1 MILTTRQSDM
11 LKIIVEEYIK
21 SAKPVSSKLIC
32 DGLKC
37 SSATVRNEMAL
48 LEEFNLL
55 EKTHSSSGRIP
66 SEAGY
71 RYYVDN
77 LLEPKKISGEDM
89 LKLQTVFKNTNLQLN
104 DCLSKSLELVS
115 EMTNYT
121 SIRLGSA
128 SLENKLKEISV
139 IPLGNNQLVAVVITD
154 KGFVEHKTLTL
165 DNFDLEE
172 IKKTVIMINKMII
185 GTPIEEVA
193 AKLEFE
199 VKPIIAKV
207 AKEHEQLYNAFYDV
221 FNKIQETRSEVVGQ
235 GRMLKI
241 PEFRTDV
248 NKVESL
254 LEKFEDAS
262 LIKMI
267 EEKGNDIKVYIGSEN
282 NFDDEVTV
290 IKANYK
296 TANEEGSIAIV
307 GPKRMDYERVLN
319 ILNYIKENIE
329 SQGDTL

>member
-1 MILTTRQSDM
+1 MILTSRQSDV

-37 SSATVRNEMAL
+37 SSATVRNEMAF
-48 LEEFNLL
+48 LEELKLL

-66 SEAGY
+66 SETGY

-89 LKLQTVFKNTNLQLN
+89 LKLQTIFKNNQLELS

-128 SLENKLKEISV
+128 SIENKLKEISV

-165 DNFDLEE
+165 DSFDLEE

-221 FNKIQETRSEVVGQ
+221 FSKIQETRSEVVGQ

-248 NKVESL
+248 SKVESL

-262 LIKMI
+262 LIDMI
-267 EEKGNDIKVYIGSEN
+267 EEEGSDIKVYIGSEN
-282 NFDDEVTV
+282 KFDDEVTV
-290 IKANYK
+290 IQANYK
-296 TANEEGSIAIV
+296 TENEEGSIAVV

-329 SQGDTL
+329 SQGDIL